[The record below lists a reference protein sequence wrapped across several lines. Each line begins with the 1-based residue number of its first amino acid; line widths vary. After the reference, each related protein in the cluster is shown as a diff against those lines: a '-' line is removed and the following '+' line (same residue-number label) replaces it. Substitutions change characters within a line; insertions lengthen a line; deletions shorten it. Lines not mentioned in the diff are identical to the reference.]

1 VQVVAMPHQQ
11 YGQLLHDYAVAFAG
25 HLLLRS
31 APLCESAE
39 SDERLVRTFSRRR
52 ADCMLKAL

>member
-1 VQVVAMPHQQ
+1 MPHQQ

-39 SDERLVRTFSRRR
+39 SDERLARTFSRRR